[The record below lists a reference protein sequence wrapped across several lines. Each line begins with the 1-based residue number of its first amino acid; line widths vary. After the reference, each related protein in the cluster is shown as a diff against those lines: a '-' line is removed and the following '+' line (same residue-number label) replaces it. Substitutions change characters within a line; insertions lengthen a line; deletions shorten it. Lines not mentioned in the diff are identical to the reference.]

1 MIFFVL
7 FFLNFTAQAMENLPG
22 DVFYNGIVLR
32 LSPSTILDAKPLA
45 RWSEV
50 YEQKKNQYTK
60 NQWVS
65 AEVQKELQE
74 LHQSYLE
81 AYIKKIDDLASN
93 SWFANVS
100 LAGDLISLA
109 LVNKRYYH
117 IILSTEEMQKY
128 SKAGIEKFQKNQL
141 CLSLDELGLPP
152 FINGRVQAGFSSTL
166 QCEADK
172 DLCKKYCRVK
182 KDSIMLE
189 YCFQL
194 DSKQKNIQILIAVT
208 FGHGSCLGKNEGLFI
223 EQGKEGYDFNC
234 QQFAYFLFGIGN
246 RLLERDYIQKI
257 VKLVAFYIK
266 QQPSLPV
273 KLVTYVS
280 PGNNEHKHR
289 RTKSNLYFSAM
300 NRMDQGK
307 AIVGRNDTHTGIRFI
322 MLPFSVSSKTN
333 SVLKLIQILPMYY
346 KRDAEN
352 KEAHRILDFYN
363 KNFPNVEEES
373 NNNCVIC

>member
-32 LSPSTILDAKPLA
+32 LSPSTIVGEESLAK
-45 RWSEV
+45 WSKV
-50 YEQKKNQYTK
+50 YKQKKKQYT
-60 NQWVS
+60 
-65 AEVQKELQE
+65 AEDWFSEKVEKELHE
-74 LHQSYLE
+74 LRQPYLE

-117 IILSTEEMQKY
+117 IIILSNKEMQEY
-128 SKAGIEKFQKNQL
+128 LRQVIEKFQKAQL
-141 CLSLDELGLPP
+141 FVSLNEL
-152 FINGRVQAGFSSTL
+152 GFSSGVCRTSHMRACFNL
-166 QCEADK
+166 DK
-172 DLCKKYCRVK
+172 RLCKKNCQVQ
-182 KDSIMLE
+182 KDDITLE
-189 YCFQL
+189 YCFRLNKEQN
-194 DSKQKNIQILIAVT
+194 DVQILIATT

-223 EQGKEGYDFNC
+223 EQGKEGYDFSC
-234 QQFAYFLFGIGN
+234 QQFGDFLYNIGEN
-246 RLLERDYIQKI
+246 LAEKEYKKAIF
-257 VKLVAFYIK
+257 KLVAFYIK

-273 KLVTYVS
+273 KLATYVS

-289 RTKSNLYFSAM
+289 KTKSDLYFSAM

-307 AIVGRNDTHTGIRFI
+307 ATVGRNDTHTSIRFI
-322 MLPFSVSSKTN
+322 MIPFTVTPQTK

-346 KRDAEN
+346 LWDIRNDQT
-352 KEAHRILDFYN
+352 HRILNFYEQ
-363 KNFPNVEEES
+363 NFPNAEEES
-373 NNNCVIC
+373 NNNCFIG